1 MLTDFTLCLPTW
13 EPKQS
18 AIQIEDGDPR
28 VQIVVQTIAVQL
40 LASCFS
46 VPKEMKTLTLPSG
59 WYRQNRQIG
68 TASRLVS
75 SLRQH
80 TQWSYSPA
88 FGYHARNNSAESL
101 CSTAVCETSRE
112 AYLAEQVSRSRLLR
126 QTKRPGKKVITRRRD
141 RRVGHRGGNLSG
153 HSSFLLHLRESFR
166 SIIWSVSS
174 QRLPPKGRRSQPKS
188 PGQDQPVHGTWTLP
202 LQDGGHGERS
212 SAFELTLRSERHAVF
227 IQPIKKYVLK
237 RCRAFCARN
246 RHSSPTSALG
256 ESAGRSNSST
266 SDSGRS
272 RKRQLEHH
280 RDAFARASVELHRC
294 YPILTMFQG
303 SGSSVGMPSSERTIE
318 SHEPQL
324 EIASSAT
331 TEQRSHTSNV
341 VVQADIDDYLGKSA
355 TMLPT
360 PHQKDESHEDAE
372 DASSY
377 SQSQVP
383 QESFGTLEAGQTRHR
398 ASTSGTTIYHP
409 PLIAEASPD
418 SQKLN
423 SNSSSSTVTPGGT
436 QFVFL

>member
-1 MLTDFTLCLPTW
+1 MLTDFTLCLPSW

-18 AIQIEDGDPR
+18 AIHIEDGDPR
-28 VQIVVQTIAVQL
+28 LQIVVQMIAVQL

-46 VPKEMKTLTLPSG
+46 VPKKTKTLTLPSVSG

-80 TQWSYSPA
+80 TQWSHSPA

-101 CSTAVCETSRE
+101 CSTTVCKTSRE
-112 AYLAEQVSRSRLLR
+112 AHLAEQVSRSRLLR
-126 QTKRPGKKVITRRRD
+126 QTKTPGKKAITRRRD

-166 SIIWSVSS
+166 STTWSVSS
-174 QRLPPKGRRSQPKS
+174 QHLPPKGSRSQPKS

-202 LQDGGHGERS
+202 FQDGGHGERS
-212 SAFELTLRSERHAVF
+212 SGFELTLHSERHFVF

-237 RCRAFCARN
+237 RCRVFCARN

-266 SDSGRS
+266 SDLGRS
-272 RKRQLEHH
+272 RKRQLENHH
-280 RDAFARASVELHRC
+280 DAFARASIQLHRY
-294 YPILTMFQG
+294 YPMLTTFEG
-303 SGSSVGMPSSERTIE
+303 SGSSVGMAPSEPTIDL
-318 SHEPQL
+318 PL
-324 EIASSAT
+324 EVASSPT
-331 TEQRSHTSNV
+331 TDQRSHTSHV
-341 VVQADIDDYLGKSA
+341 LVHADINDYQEQSA
-355 TMLPT
+355 TMLPI
-360 PHQKDESHEDAE
+360 PHQDDGIHEDAE
-372 DASSY
+372 DPSSC
-377 SQSQVP
+377 SHSRVP
-383 QESFGTLEAGQTRHR
+383 QGSFETQEAGQTRHR
-398 ASTSGTTIYHP
+398 ASTSGTTFYHP
-409 PLIAEASPD
+409 PLIAEASPN

-436 QFVFL
+436 QFEFL